1 MRIVWVRGR
10 GRIRYTRPST
20 FFCLGFRGC
29 GKSSLLEHIGEK
41 YLVKGHKILDLFGSR
56 DGEGLAWCRSP
67 WAEDKKILLIHG
79 DNTDVDASFKTK
91 PVSKVSLTDFNHYD
105 ILISSSPLYSSPD
118 EEFRQVDRLTNLVYG
133 RLSWNKIVYM
143 IVREASNLYYSRLK
157 VSRNQL
163 IAKSEMIYLI
173 REARHMGVA
182 MGLDTLKFTSID
194 LDVRVVID
202 YLFLKSQ
209 GLLGLPSDLDWL
221 YGYFNPPVVSN
232 MPKPNF
238 IVLTTNSS
246 IGFGGFPEIPWHKQ
260 EKEHLLNVLDI
271 RVEHGEALKEAQD
284 KGTFLTISDKE
295 HVKLIDDYALGDSMK
310 TLSKK
315 MSRSSGTISTHVHQ
329 HDYEVE
335 QTGYCSRCSR
345 AAGRNKNAKVLRQ
358 SKKVILAV

>member
-1 MRIVWVRGR
+1 MVKDMRVVWVRGR
-10 GRIRYTRPST
+10 SRIRYTRPNT
-20 FFCLGFRGC
+20 FFVLGFRGC

-41 YLVKGHKILDLFGSR
+41 YLLKGHKILDLFGSR
-56 DGEGLAWCRSP
+56 DGENLAWCRSP
-67 WAEDKKILLIHG
+67 WAENKKILLIHG
-79 DNTDVDASFKTK
+79 DNSDVDASFKTK
-91 PVSKVSLTDFNHYD
+91 RVNQVSLRDFDNYD

-202 YLFLKSQ
+202 NLFLKSQ

-232 MPKPNF
+232 MPKANF
-238 IVLTTNSS
+238 LILTKDSS
-246 IGFGGFPEIPWHKQ
+246 LGFG
-260 EKEHLLNVLDI
+260 
-271 RVEHGEALKEAQD
+271 
-284 KGTFLTISDKE
+284 
-295 HVKLIDDYALGDSMK
+295 
-310 TLSKK
+310 
-315 MSRSSGTISTHVHQ
+315 
-329 HDYEVE
+329 
-335 QTGYCSRCSR
+335 
-345 AAGRNKNAKVLRQ
+345 
-358 SKKVILAV
+358 

>member
-1 MRIVWVRGR
+1 MNGL
-10 GRIRYTRPST
+10 ST
-20 FFCLGFRGC
+20 ISKVL
-29 GKSSLLEHIGEK
+29 HA
-41 YLVKGHKILDLFGSR
+41 FGSR

-91 PVSKVSLTDFNHYD
+91 SVSQVSLRDFDVYD

-133 RLSWNKIVYM
+133 RLSWKKIVYM
-143 IVREASNLYYSRLK
+143 IVREVSNLYYSRLK

-163 IAKSEMIYLI
+163 IAKSEMVYLI
-173 REARHMGVA
+173 RGARHMGVA

-202 YLFLKSQ
+202 NLFLKSQ

-232 MPKPNF
+232 MPKANF
-238 IVLTTNSS
+238 LILTKDSS
-246 IGFGGFPEIPWHKQ
+246 LGFGGFPEIPWHKQ
-260 EKEHLLNVLDI
+260 EKEHIMNELDI
-271 RVEHGEALKEAQD
+271 RVEHGEPLKEAQD

-295 HVKLIDDYALGDSMK
+295 HVLLIDDYSLGDSMK
-310 TLSKK
+310 TLAKK
-315 MSRSSGTISTHVHQ
+315 MSRSSGTISIHVHQ
-329 HDYEVE
+329 HDDEV
-335 QTGYCSRCSR
+335 QQAGFCSRCSR
-345 AAGRNKNAKVLRQ
+345 VGGKNKNAKVLRQ
-358 SKKVILAV
+358 SRKIVLPYKQGLFIYFGDFPHSQTVIFNIERMMVDAIKVICRNIPY